1 MIDVICLVIQLLH
14 LQSFY
19 SFIILGA
26 GRFPTANSVLNDLI
40 RISLCKSVVPFPLDD
55 TSLELD
61 NDYIAS
67 FYVRIKCEDSLGIIG
82 AVGQAAQ
89 DAGVS
94 IHSILQNPI
103 LNPKDVDFVVTTD
116 EVKVSKVKDFA
127 SRISKMPFAKSL
139 PLFMPI
145 LK

>member
-1 MIDVICLVIQLLH
+1 M
-14 LQSFY
+14 
-19 SFIILGA
+19 
-26 GRFPTANSVLNDLI
+26 NDLI
-40 RISLCKSVVPFPLDD
+40 RISLNKSLDPFPLDN

-61 NDYIAS
+61 NDYLAS

-82 AVGQAAQ
+82 SVGQAAQ

-103 LNPKDVDFVVTTD
+103 FNPKDVDFVVTTD
-116 EVKVSKVKDFA
+116 EVKMSKVKDFA
-127 SRISKMPFAKSL
+127 DKISNMPFAKSI

-145 LK
+145 LKM